1 MSPSNGPTGQDL
13 TQLLDRLRPR
23 IARLFE
29 RYRVSEPEAE
39 KLVREVLVGIAYRW
53 DRVREREQWVLDAL
67 ARQVERQ
74 VERSSKEP
82 EDE

>member
-1 MSPSNGPTGQDL
+1 MSPSNGPTEQDL
-13 TQLLDRLRPR
+13 IQLLDRLRPR

-39 KLVREVLVGIAYRW
+39 KLVRDALVGIAYRW
-53 DRVREREQWVLDAL
+53 GRVREREQWVLDLL
-67 ARQVERQ
+67 AKQVGKQAERT
-74 VERSSKEP
+74 SKEP

>member
-1 MSPSNGPTGQDL
+1 MSPSNGPTAQDL

-29 RYRVSEPEAE
+29 RHRVSEPEAE
-39 KLVREVLVGIAYRW
+39 KLVRDALVGIAYRW
-53 DRVREREQWVLDAL
+53 GRVREREQWVLDAL
-67 ARQVERQ
+67 AREIAKQA
-74 VERSSKEP
+74 ERSSREP

>member
-1 MSPSNGPTGQDL
+1 MSPSNGPTAQDL

-29 RYRVSEPEAE
+29 HYRVSEPEAE
-39 KLVREVLVGIAYRW
+39 KLVRDALVGIAYRW
-53 DRVREREQWVLDAL
+53 GRVQEREQWVLDLL
-67 ARQVERQ
+67 ARQVGKQAERP
-74 VERSSKEP
+74 SKEP